1 MTMPLRTTV
10 LAAAFC
16 LVVGGVVLAKAAQ
29 GPADNVELRQLHD
42 EDQADRTPEGGGA
55 IDWSVVGPR
64 DAARLARVKALLAE
78 GAIRTATDY
87 YRAAM
92 VLQHGREPEDFLLA
106 HEFCVV
112 ALTLGKNDKET
123 RWLAASSEDRFLMN
137 IERPQRFGTQFHSA
151 AGGPWQLYDVDA
163 ALTDGIRE
171 LMGTRSLAEAR
182 AHEAELNRE

>member
-1 MTMPLRTTV
+1 V
-10 LAAAFC
+10 I
-16 LVVGGVVLAKAAQ
+16 GGGGQ
-29 GPADNVELRQLHD
+29 EPADNVELLRLHD
-42 EDQADRTPEGGGA
+42 EDQADRLPAHGGD
-55 IDWSVVGPR
+55 INWSVVGPR
-64 DAARLARVKALLAE
+64 DAARLARVKELFAD

-92 VLQHGREPEDFLLA
+92 VLQHGPEPEDFLLA

-137 IERPQRFGTQFHSA
+137 INRPQRFGTQFHSA
-151 AGGPWQLYDVDA
+151 SGGPWQLYNVDPT
-163 ALTDGIRE
+163 LTDEVRQ
-171 LMGTRSLAEAR
+171 LMGTRTLAEAR